1 MSDPDRER
9 LLEEVRRRVERLR
22 ELVRRLRP

>member
-1 MSDPDRER
+1 LSDPDRER